1 MPSASR
7 VKGRLAHG
15 GLLLVPVMVQGQD
28 FEFLIDTG
36 AAYTALNT
44 ELVAFLGVGINPAQ
58 TILIAPAQGSP
69 FRAPLLTIA
78 ELRIGG
84 FQLLNVAAIVLAFP
98 PILKIDGVLGMN
110 VLRQFRMTIEADT
123 AHLVLRRLSSP
134 AL

>member
-7 VKGRLAHG
+7 VKDRLAHG

-36 AAYTALNT
+36 AAYTALSP
-44 ELVAFLGVGINPAQ
+44 ELVTFLGIGINPAQ
-58 TILIAPAQGSP
+58 ILIAPAQGSP
-69 FRAPLLTIA
+69 FQAPLITIT

-110 VLRQFRMTIEADT
+110 VLKQFRITIEADT

-134 AL
+134 VL